1 MPLRTVAFFIFY
13 IQGTCLH
20 FHNHKQ
26 EVIFATSGFIVCAE
40 LAIGSH
46 INDE

>member
-1 MPLRTVAFFIFY
+1 MPLRSVTFFRFY
-13 IQGTCLH
+13 IQDTCLL

-26 EVIFATSGFIVCAE
+26 EVMLVTSGFIVCAE
-40 LAIGSH
+40 LATGSH